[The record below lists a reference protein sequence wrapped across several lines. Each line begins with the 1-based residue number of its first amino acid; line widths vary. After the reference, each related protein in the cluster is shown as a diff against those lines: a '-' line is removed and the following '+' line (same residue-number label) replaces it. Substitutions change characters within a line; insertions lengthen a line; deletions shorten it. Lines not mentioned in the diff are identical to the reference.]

1 MRRGRD
7 EEGAEAEESVMAEVK
22 RRRDVPDAVRN
33 ARTGSGVGVCD
44 GVSKSQIL
52 SLSLSRLEMKNALGI
67 HQVVFIRML
76 YFLGSNGSCPAHLAG
91 DRQSLIL
98 LIEP

>member
-1 MRRGRD
+1 
-7 EEGAEAEESVMAEVK
+7 MAEVK
-22 RRRDVPDAVRN
+22 RRRDVPDA
-33 ARTGSGVGVCD
+33 RTERAHRIRCRCVCD
-44 GVSKSQIL
+44 GVLKSQI
-52 SLSLSRLEMKNALGI
+52 LSLSRLEMKNALGI